1 MATKEPTQKAKLAL
15 KAIPYNITTDVDND
29 YYISPK
35 MQKNLTID
43 DLAAENSSAPCNY
56 KYQKGTNYPELVNES
71 INDGDLGGLGSTAHW

>member
-43 DLAAENSSAPCNY
+43 DLAAENSSAPCN
-56 KYQKGTNYPELVNES
+56 
-71 INDGDLGGLGSTAHW
+71 